1 MTKLIENMLN
11 IIVAIASSM
20 THNMNF
26 NTFGATDE
34 KQRPFDRYT
43 EKQKPT

>member
-11 IIVAIASSM
+11 FAVVVVIVIAGSM

-26 NTFGATDE
+26 NTFGASDE
-34 KQRPFDRYT
+34 NQKPFDRYT
-43 EKQKPT
+43 GK

>member
-11 IIVAIASSM
+11 ITVAGSM
-20 THNMNF
+20 THNINF

-34 KQRPFDRYT
+34 KQKPFDR
-43 EKQKPT
+43 